1 MENIFNFRKKM
12 AQNMISEKSLEE
24 QRENIE
30 SCTED
35 QKVVEKNM
43 NLSIPI
49 KNKDNTIPFNVQM
62 ESARTGEEEAIL
74 ESKSSSKEVS
84 FGEQKDKKT
93 EIGQKMKDMDN
104 QNQEEYK
111 KAENEQ
117 KADTEFWDKY
127 VGVQL
132 EGPKTTVIKNIP
144 DRASQLPSKKKDAEE
159 IKNFMKDAD
168 AMIFHIYATANSN
181 NRELTHNEKQQ
192 IIDINASKTRF
203 MNDIEEIEPIRR
215 SLEGSQDIKKKQIK
229 QSQIGI
235 TGEET
240 SRYTGTIKVDV
251 SVTSSDD
258 QTEYNIASDSI
269 NKALMK
275 AEEIAPSFV
284 SDPNLG
290 ISFVLQGLDKTR

>member
-1 MENIFNFRKKM
+1 
-12 AQNMISEKSLEE
+12 
-24 QRENIE
+24 
-30 SCTED
+30 
-35 QKVVEKNM
+35 
-43 NLSIPI
+43 
-49 KNKDNTIPFNVQM
+49 
-62 ESARTGEEEAIL
+62 
-74 ESKSSSKEVS
+74 
-84 FGEQKDKKT
+84 
-93 EIGQKMKDMDN
+93 MDN